1 MAVLAVDD
9 SQTIRELIAQ
19 TLQEAGFP
27 VVLAED
33 APSALAAAQQQQF
46 QLVLTDVH
54 MPGQSGLEL
63 VRDLRRLEGY
73 KYTPIL
79 VITTESDPAMKAEG
93 KAAGATGWMVKPFDP
108 LRLVAVIRRVLA

>member
-9 SQTIRELIAQ
+9 SQTIRELILS

-33 APSALAAAQQQQF
+33 AASALAAARKQQF

-54 MPGQSGLEL
+54 MPGQSGLDL
-63 VRDLRRLEGY
+63 VRELRALEGY
-73 KYTPIL
+73 RYIPIL
-79 VITTESDPAMKAEG
+79 VITTESDPQLKAAG

-108 LRLVAVIRRVLA
+108 LKLIAVVRRVLA